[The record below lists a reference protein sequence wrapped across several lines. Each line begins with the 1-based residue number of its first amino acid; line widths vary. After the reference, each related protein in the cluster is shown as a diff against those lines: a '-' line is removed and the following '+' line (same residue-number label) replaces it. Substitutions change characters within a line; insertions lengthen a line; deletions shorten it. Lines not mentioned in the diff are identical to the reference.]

1 MRGFCARA
9 LRKDPA
15 GKPEDSAAAHSPGF
29 AAALLDGSGDRPPA
43 GVTGGNDER
52 VGLRKVRRR
61 GEPLAVSDGAERGG
75 HVSRCERR
83 RRLF

>member
-15 GKPEDSAAAHSPGF
+15 GMPEDSAAAHSPGF

-43 GVTGGNDER
+43 GVTGVTTSAWG
-52 VGLRKVRRR
+52 
-61 GEPLAVSDGAERGG
+61 
-75 HVSRCERR
+75 
-83 RRLF
+83 